1 MLENELENESELM
14 DKFDFNDENNKNPV
28 QKHDIKESLEFS
40 KIMKNSESHEMISE
54 NLDVDDL
61 IYQLQEGEL
70 KNMNK
75 ILKKFKCLLKEDKEI
90 VEYFSSKIY
99 NLLKNIEKKYNGCE
113 DIKQLTFLFE
123 ALLHEQKI
131 RTIEKSKCFK
141 TIQSNFENKVNMSKI
156 SENLLNKLNQEV
168 KLFKQLNELKKKRHA
183 GTFKKVS
190 NNMSSST
197 NKKFLDVYDW
207 IVDIDLITKI
217 NKEGWKINFS
227 PHFLSNSS
235 KLIKQHIIGNKNIKK
250 FEKNENF
257 KNKIGELLTVEEKTK
272 DAEEEKNFEEKKKN
286 NCWEG
291 AIVAV
296 VGLYDKGKTFV
307 LNNLSTSNLPSGKKV
322 NTKGLSFKYVNI
334 ENGTK
339 LILLDTA
346 GSYSPVRVVNNLS
359 IIEKE
364 ATEMFI
370 LDLVFDISDYFIF
383 VVNDFTSLDQRY
395 LDKLTRSLHNSPNKS
410 FREVIVIHNFKEVE
424 SEEILNYI
432 WEIQVKQI
440 YEKGSVQKTVVAA
453 LNPLTSKLEEKPVI
467 WFKSDYTRHVC
478 LVNQDS
484 ILGLNINPWTFS
496 LLKYWLKAVFIPI
509 NRKFSVVESVIN
521 SASHKL
527 SSYFKADIDIV
538 INDTDDELVKTIK
551 NQNNLKEGL
560 RLPQIA
566 IDSSGFVMTRPDSFL
581 PNCDIIKEDEYIIIM
596 DIPGMTSK
604 DIKVIRQNVHT
615 IVKGVRKKLK
625 DQNSQSDKA
634 YEKNERKFG
643 DFTIR
648 FKIPEEY
655 ERKWSKYTIKDGV
668 LMLKYKKDIEENEI
682 EADKISLEDC

>member
-1 MLENELENESELM
+1 MLENELENESQLIN
-14 DKFDFNDENNKNPV
+14 KFDFNDENYTKNNKQV
-28 QKHDIKESLEFS
+28 LKESLEFS
-40 KIMKNSESHEMISE
+40 KIMKNSESHEMVSE

-70 KNMNK
+70 KNMNN
-75 ILKKFKCLLKEDKEI
+75 ILKKFTCLLKEDREI
-90 VEYFSSKIY
+90 LEYFSNNIY
-99 NLLKNIEKKYNGCE
+99 NLLKKIEKKYSGCE

-131 RTIEKSKCFK
+131 RTFEKTKCFK

-217 NKEGWKINFS
+217 NKEGWKITFS
-227 PHFLSNSS
+227 PHFFSNSS
-235 KLIKQHIIGNKNIKK
+235 NLIKQHVIGNKIKK
-250 FEKNENF
+250 FQKKDNF
-257 KNKIGELLTVEEKTK
+257 KKNKFGELLTEEEKTG
-272 DAEEEKNFEEKKKN
+272 EEEKSLEEKKAKN
-286 NCWEG
+286 TCWEG

-424 SEEILNYI
+424 SEEILNHI

-440 YEKGSVQKTVVAA
+440 YENGSVQKTVVAA
-453 LNPLTSKLEEKPVI
+453 MNPLTSKLEEKPVI

-538 INDTDDELVKTIK
+538 IKDTDNELVKTIK
-551 NQNNLKEGL
+551 NQNNLKEGKGL
-560 RLPQIA
+560 RLPQMS

-581 PNCDIIKEDEYIIIM
+581 PNCDIIKGEEYIIIM
-596 DIPGMTSK
+596 DIPGMKSN
-604 DIKVIRQNVHT
+604 DITVIRQNVYT

-625 DQNSQSDKA
+625 DQTSQIDKV

-655 ERKWSKYTIKDGV
+655 ERKWSKYKIQDGV
-668 LMLKYKKDIEENEI
+668 LMLKYKKDIEENEV
-682 EADKISLEDC
+682 EVDKLSEDDC